1 MNLHIVNIIIKRE
14 YLTRVKKKSFI
25 ITTFLVP
32 VLFAALCILP
42 TVIMTM
48 AKEESK
54 KIAVVDESGIV
65 MPFLKDT
72 ETVEFQQFEGVN
84 PEVFKKQ
91 LDSVGMDALLVI
103 SPLDTV
109 AKSVTA
115 VSYASKPL
123 GMEMTESI
131 EQEINDAVEDYRI
144 NSYDIA
150 GLADIMES
158 VKPDVSLVSY
168 KMDESGKETLN
179 ESGLYM
185 FLSMILGMIIY
196 MFISM
201 FCGMVMSSVIE
212 EKSSRVVEVLVSS
225 VKATELLFGKIIGV
239 ALVALTQFFM
249 WIALTVLI
257 LSVVGGIAGK
267 DFLGGAAGQTDQV
280 ANVAASMGVSQEQ
293 LGAAGMNV
301 PSLSDLASGVQAD
314 SISVQAD
321 STMAA
326 TQPSQMDAIISTL
339 AGINYVELIVV
350 FLLFFIFGYL
360 LYASLFAAI
369 GSAVENEADSQQLV
383 LPLTIPLMI
392 GFFIAMF
399 AYKSPDSG
407 LVFWGSMIPFTS
419 PMVMLT
425 RVLFGVPAWQIVLS
439 ISILILTFVLCAWI
453 SAKIYKV
460 GILMFG
466 KKSTFKDL
474 WNWLKMK

>member
-25 ITTFLVP
+25 VTTFLVP
-32 VLFAALCILP
+32 ILFAALCMLP
-42 TVIMTM
+42 SLIMVM

-54 KIAVVDESGIV
+54 KVAVVDESGIV
-65 MPFLKDT
+65 MPFLSNT
-72 ETVEFQQFEGVN
+72 ETIEFQQFEN
-84 PEVFKKQ
+84 ADPEVLKTK

-103 SPLDTV
+103 SPLDSAKKTV
-109 AKSVTA
+109 SA

-123 GMEMTESI
+123 GMETSESI
-131 EQEINDAVEDYRI
+131 EHKINDAVEDYRVK
-144 NSYDIA
+144 SYNIE
-150 GLADIMES
+150 GLENIMEQ
-158 VKPDVSLVSY
+158 VKPDISLVSY
-168 KMDESGKETLN
+168 KIDEQGKETLN

-185 FLSMILGMIIY
+185 ILSMVLGMIIY

-212 EKSSRVVEVLVSS
+212 EKASRVVEVLVSS

-249 WIALTVLI
+249 WIALTMLI
-257 LSVVGGIAGK
+257 LAVVGGIAGPE
-267 DFLGGAAGQTDQV
+267 FLSGAAAADPTAQMAMVPGMD
-280 ANVAASMGVSQEQ
+280 AAS
-293 LGAAGMNV
+293 APV
-301 PSLSDLASGVQAD
+301 PSEMS
-314 SISVQAD
+314 
-321 STMAA
+321 
-326 TQPSQMDAIISTL
+326 AILSTL
-339 AGINYVELIVV
+339 GSIDYVQLIVV
-350 FLLFFIFGYL
+350 FVLFFVFGYL
-360 LYASLFAAI
+360 LYASMFAAI

-392 GFFIAMF
+392 GFLIAMF
-399 AYKSPDSG
+399 AYKSPDSAV
-407 LVFWGSMIPFTS
+407 VFWGSMIPFTS

-425 RVLFGVPAWQIVLS
+425 RVLFGVPTWQIVLS
-439 ISILILTFVLCAWI
+439 VSILVLTFVLCAWL

-474 WNWLKMK
+474 WKWLKMK